1 MKDRKKAMGETKA
14 ESQRGVQTDGETG
27 EKRGLGSVHSCQLL
41 SLLLGYRPQT
51 NGLKVSQEQK

>member
-1 MKDRKKAMGETKA
+1 MKDGEKATGETKA

-27 EKRGLGSVHSCQLL
+27 LGSVHSWQLL

-51 NGLKVSQEQK
+51 KGLKVSQEQK